1 MTCVTQRTS
10 PEHFDVVI
18 VGAGISGIDAAY
30 RLQTE
35 LPGKRFTILEAR
47 DAMGGTWDLFRY
59 PGVRSDSD
67 MGTLSFPFEPWTDAE
82 SIADGDR
89 ILAYIRR
96 SAARHGIDRHVRYDH
111 RAVAADWSSS
121 EECWTL
127 TIRHGGEERQ
137 LTCGFLHLC
146 SGYYDYAQGHRPE
159 FPGEADFTGPVV
171 HPQFWP
177 EALDVAGRRV
187 VIIGSGATA
196 VTLAPALA
204 QLGAWTTILQRS
216 PSWVMA
222 RPRRDPMA
230 AASRR
235 VLPPRLAADAV
246 RHKNALLTVGFYE
259 LCRRAPRLASR
270 LLTRG
275 TVRALGDPAL
285 VRQHFT
291 PRYDP
296 WDQRLCIVPDGDLF
310 QTIRDGGVELVTDTI
325 DTFTPTGI
333 RLSSGQELPADVIVT
348 ATGLRLLAAG
358 GIALSVDGEG
368 RAPSELFVYR
378 GLMLGGIPNLALSL
392 GYVNA
397 SWTLRA
403 DLAARYVC
411 RLLAHLDRHGLRVA
425 IPTPPE
431 DLAEHPLLPLHSG
444 YVRRAEGSLPHQ
456 GDRAPWLMRQSYLP
470 DRRELLRGDVTESMA
485 FS

>member
-1 MTCVTQRTS
+1 MTFVTALTPLERI
-10 PEHFDVVI
+10 DVVI

-35 LPGKRFTILEAR
+35 LPAKRFAILEAR
-47 DAMGGTWDLFRY
+47 DAVGGTWDLFRY

-89 ILAYIRR
+89 ILAYIRH
-96 SAARHGIDRHVRYDH
+96 SAARHGIDRQVRHGH
-111 RAVAADWSSS
+111 RVVAADWSSS
-121 EECWTL
+121 EERWTL
-127 TIRHGGEERQ
+127 TIRHGDGERQ
-137 LTCGFLHLC
+137 LTCGFLLLC
-146 SGYYDYAQGHRPE
+146 SGYYDYAQGHRPG
-159 FPGEADFTGPVV
+159 FPGEAEFAGSIV

-177 EALDVAGRRV
+177 EALDVANRRV

-204 QLGAWTTILQRS
+204 QLGARTTILQRS
-216 PSWVMA
+216 PSWVMT

-230 AASRR
+230 AACRR

-246 RHKNALLTVGFYE
+246 RHKNALLTFGFYE

-270 LLTRG
+270 LITRG
-275 TVRALGDPAL
+275 TVRAVGDPAL
-285 VRQHFT
+285 VEQHFT

-310 QTIRDGGVELVTDTI
+310 QTIRDGRVEVVTDTI
-325 DTFTPTGI
+325 ERFTPPGI
-333 RLSSGQELPADVIVT
+333 RLTSSRELAADVIVT
-348 ATGLRLLAAG
+348 ATGLRLLVTG
-358 GIALSVDGEG
+358 GIDISVDGE
-368 RAPSELFVYR
+368 RRPQADLLVYR
-378 GLMLGGIPNLALSL
+378 GLMLGGVPNLALSL

-411 RLLAHLDRHGLRVA
+411 RLLAHLDKQGLRVA
-425 IPTPPE
+425 VPQPPQGM
-431 DLAEHPLLPLHSG
+431 DRRPLLPLRSG
-444 YVRRAEGSLPHQ
+444 YIRRAEGTLPRQ

-470 DRRELLRGDVTESMA
+470 DRRELLRGDVTASMA
-485 FS
+485 FR

>member
-1 MTCVTQRTS
+1 MA
-10 PEHFDVVI
+10 I

-35 LPGKRFTILEAR
+35 LPDKRFAILEAR

-67 MGTLSFPFEPWTDAE
+67 MGTLGFPFEPWTDAE
-82 SIADGDR
+82 SIADGDK

-96 SAARHGIDRHVRYDH
+96 TAARHGIDRQIRYGH
-111 RAVAADWSSS
+111 RVVAADWSSS
-121 EECWTL
+121 EARWTL
-127 TIRHGGEERQ
+127 TLRQGDEQRQ

-159 FPGEADFTGPVV
+159 FPGEAQFTGSIV

-177 EALDVAGRRV
+177 EALEVAGRRV

-204 QLGAWTTILQRS
+204 RLGAHTTILQRS
-216 PSWVMA
+216 PSWMVA
-222 RPRRDPMA
+222 LARRDRIATA
-230 AASRR
+230 ARR
-235 VLPPRLAADAV
+235 VLPARLAADAV
-246 RHKNALLTVGFYE
+246 RYKNALLTFGFYE
-259 LCRRAPRLASR
+259 LCRRAPRLASSVI
-270 LLTRG
+270 TRG

-285 VRQHFT
+285 VEEHFT

-296 WDQRLCIVPDGDLF
+296 WDQRLCVVPDGDLF
-310 QTIRDGGVELVTDTI
+310 QTIRDGQVEVVTDTI

-333 RLSSGQELPADVIVT
+333 GLSSGRELPADVIVT
-348 ATGLRLLAAG
+348 ATGLRLLSAG
-358 GIALSVDGEG
+358 GIDLSVDGER

-403 DLAARYVC
+403 DLASRYVC

-425 IPTPPE
+425 IPTPPDGLVE
-431 DLAEHPLLPLHSG
+431 QPLLPLHSG
-444 YVRRAEGSLPHQ
+444 YVRRAEGRLPHQ
-456 GDRAPWLMRQSYLP
+456 GDRAPWRMRQSYLP
-470 DRRELLRGDVTESMA
+470 DRRELLRGDVTASMA
-485 FS
+485 FR

>member
-1 MTCVTQRTS
+1 MA
-10 PEHFDVVI
+10 I

-35 LPGKRFTILEAR
+35 LPGKRFAILEAR
-47 DAMGGTWDLFRY
+47 EAMGGTWDLFRY

-67 MGTLSFPFEPWTDAE
+67 MGTLGFPFEPWTDAE
-82 SIADGDR
+82 SIADGGR

-96 SAARHGIDRHVRYDH
+96 TAARHGIDRHIRYGH
-111 RAVAADWSSS
+111 RVVAADWSSS
-121 EECWTL
+121 EERWTL
-127 TIRHGGEERQ
+127 TIRHGDEQRQ
-137 LTCGFLHLC
+137 QTCGFLHLC

-159 FPGEADFTGPVV
+159 FPGEAEFTGPIV

-177 EALDVAGRRV
+177 EALDVADRRV

-204 QLGAWTTILQRS
+204 RLGAHITILQRS

-222 RPRRDPMA
+222 RPRRDGMA

-235 VLPPRLAADAV
+235 VLPTRLAADAV
-246 RHKNALLTVGFYE
+246 RYKNALLTFGFYE
-259 LCRRAPRLASR
+259 LCQRAPRLAR
-270 LLTRG
+270 ALITRG
-275 TVRALGDPAL
+275 TEQAVGDTAL
-285 VRQHFT
+285 VKEHFT

-310 QTIRDGGVELVTDTI
+310 QTIRDGRVEVVTDTI

-333 RLSSGQELPADVIVT
+333 RLSSGRGLPADLIVT

-358 GIALSVDGEG
+358 GIDLSVDGEH

-378 GLMLGGIPNLALSL
+378 GLMLGGIPNLAISL

-403 DLAARYVC
+403 DLASRYVC

-425 IPTPPE
+425 VPMPPDGLVE
-431 DLAEHPLLPLHSG
+431 QPLLPLHSG
-444 YVRRAEGSLPHQ
+444 YVRRAEGRLPHQ
-456 GDRAPWLMRQSYLP
+456 GDREPWLMRQSYLP
-470 DRRELLRGDVTESMA
+470 DRRELLRGDVTASMA
-485 FS
+485 FR

>member
-1 MTCVTQRTS
+1 M
-10 PEHFDVVI
+10 VI

-35 LPGKRFTILEAR
+35 LPGKSYAILEAR

-67 MGTLSFPFEPWTDAE
+67 MGTLGFPFEPWTGAE

-96 SAARHGIDRHVRYDH
+96 TASRLGIDRQVRFGH
-111 RAVAADWSSS
+111 RVVAADWSSS
-121 EECWTL
+121 EARWTL
-127 TIRHGGEERQ
+127 TIRHGGEQRR

-146 SGYYDYAQGHRPE
+146 SGYYDYTQGHRPE
-159 FPGEADFTGPVV
+159 FPGEAEFTGSIV

-177 EALDVAGRRV
+177 ESLDVAGRLV

-204 QLGAWTTILQRS
+204 RLGARTTILQRS
-216 PSWVMA
+216 PSWVVA
-222 RPRRDPMA
+222 LPRRDGIA
-230 AASRR
+230 AAFRR
-235 VLPPRLAADAV
+235 VLPARLAADAV
-246 RHKNALLTVGFYE
+246 RYKNALLTFGFYR
-259 LCRRAPRLASR
+259 LCQRAPRLAR
-270 LLTRG
+270 TLITRW
-275 TVRALGDPAL
+275 TVQALGDPAL
-285 VRQHFT
+285 VEEHFT

-296 WDQRLCIVPDGDLF
+296 WDQRVCIVPDGDLF
-310 QTIRDGGVELVTDTI
+310 QTIRDGRVEVVTDTI

-333 RLSSGQELPADVIVT
+333 RLSSGRELPADVIVT
-348 ATGLRLLAAG
+348 ATGLRLLSAG
-358 GIALSVDGEG
+358 GIELSVDGE
-368 RAPSELFVYR
+368 RRPPSELFVYR
-378 GLMLGGIPNLALSL
+378 GLMLGGIPNVALSL

-403 DLAARYVC
+403 DLASRYVC
-411 RLLAHLDRHGLRVA
+411 RLLAHLDRHGLSVA

-431 DLAEHPLLPLHSG
+431 GLAEKPLLPLHSG
-444 YVRRAEGSLPHQ
+444 YVRRAEGCLPHQ

-470 DRRELLRGDVTESMA
+470 DRRELLRGDVTASMA
-485 FS
+485 FR